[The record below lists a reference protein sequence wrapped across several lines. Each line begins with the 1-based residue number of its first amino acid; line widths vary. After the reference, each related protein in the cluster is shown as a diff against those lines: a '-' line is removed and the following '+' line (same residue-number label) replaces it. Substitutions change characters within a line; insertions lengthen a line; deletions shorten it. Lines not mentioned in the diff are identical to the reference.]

1 MNEPDEKVL
10 TTVRK
15 IFMEYLNRKNYRKT
29 KERFIIL
36 DEIYRVNGHFD
47 IDSLYTQMS
56 IRRVHVSKAT
66 IYNTVELL
74 MDCNLVT
81 RHQFGRNCA
90 QYECSYEFKQHDHF
104 IDLSTGAVFE
114 YCDPRIMEIQKSVE
128 EMFDVDVAYHS
139 LIFYG
144 TKKKHKR
151 KRIGA
156 GERIIIDN

>member
-1 MNEPDEKVL
+1 MNELDENIL
-10 TTVRK
+10 TAVRK
-15 IFMEYLNRKNYRKT
+15 IFTDYLQRHNYRKT
-29 KERFIIL
+29 NERFLIL
-36 DEIYRVNGHFD
+36 DEIYSINGHFD

-56 IRRVHVSKAT
+56 ERRLHVSKAT

-74 MDCNLVT
+74 MDCNLLT

-90 QYECSYEFKQHDHF
+90 QYERSFEFKQHDHF
-104 IDLSTGAVFE
+104 VDLATGAVFE

-139 LIFYG
+139 LTFYG

-151 KRIGA
+151 KRIGG